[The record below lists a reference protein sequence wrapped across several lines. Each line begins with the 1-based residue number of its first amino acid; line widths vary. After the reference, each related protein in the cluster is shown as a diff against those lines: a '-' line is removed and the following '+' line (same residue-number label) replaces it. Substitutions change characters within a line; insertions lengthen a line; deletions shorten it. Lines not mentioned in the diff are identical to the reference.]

1 MLDFK
6 RLTVLGAA
14 LVASSLVAQES
25 VGTIVGSVKD
35 VNGSAVAGATLTI
48 AGAKILGQRVITS
61 NDRGEFRIPLLPPG
75 DYTLSVRKEGLVG
88 SKAEIRLGAGSTLRQ
103 DFTMRVVQTAQ
114 AEVEVVA
121 TAATVDKTE
130 TKTSTNLTLDTLQN
144 LPLGLNSYA
153 ALAMSPGVVAPAGS
167 GYPVIRGGLTGQS
180 QFTVNGISVRD
191 NVVRQGRQF
200 EVVMDD
206 MTEDVSVI
214 QSPLN
219 AKYGFAS
226 GGIVNLV
233 TKSGTNEFQG
243 TFRAKL
249 DRSSWGAVRR
259 PIPNRYNQG
268 NSLAP
273 SALQSDDLSR
283 TYEVSILGPI
293 IKDHLTFAYAARL
306 SPTVFANTQL
316 LNLYEYDLTGLPG
329 GVLGHT
335 YGATPDQAVQVGGKQ
350 KTMTQQ
356 YKLFWLVNQ
365 NHQVEV
371 FFTDD
376 ELGPF
381 FDTQSG
387 NVDAF
392 ANFNQ
397 TSKRTFAGVNY
408 RGVIGA
414 NGVLDVK
421 AGRRKSEVNFSSGP
435 YDPITVRV
443 WYPGTPSLIDT
454 SGWSGG
460 TVLTNGDT
468 ARPVAELRQVE
479 TASANFN
486 WFNGS
491 HNADFG
497 VEILKETAFL
507 PDQSG
512 PNRRRFFIPGRR
524 QTIPGDPLSGYYAV
538 WNFATAPTPSA
549 TVLNSNAF
557 IPEVQIY
564 ADSVASSDQKNYDTT
579 MAAYAN
585 DLWTLNSNWSVMAG
599 IRFEKYKVEDLSG
612 SRLSTNSLSPR
623 VEVKYDLMGNNMHLF
638 SASYAQFR
646 GTIGQGNL
654 GGFFSRRP
662 GQRISRYFWNQG
674 TGTPTAPQYVPQS
687 SILNTANYGALYA
700 VDDSY
705 YLFDIDENL
714 KPDVTHELTASYRRS
729 FSNGGFF
736 RSTLVYRNFKDL
748 WYRKGTNTPIDV
760 PGSPSTRPEGY
771 LSILTFDPH
780 AKREYKGVEFE
791 WSYPLYR
798 AANQRLDFQG
808 NWTINRTYATNTWRE
823 GNVASSA
830 AEFYDLKDALGI
842 PRDLYN
848 PYGELNTSVHN
859 VLKGWLSWSVG
870 APNGL
875 RQVVSLLGRYS
886 SGAPYSLTGA
896 RQWDIAS
903 STFQNYFDWDPATP
917 GAQYAITTPSAH
929 TTYYNGRGRFTN
941 FDSFTFD
948 LQWNVF
954 IPIKGRVQFFS
965 YLSINNVFNTPLPTG
980 FGTTYGGGTLSA
992 TNPNY
997 NYIGGQFQNFGVVS
1011 GMGNFRG
1018 VNIDMGI
1025 KF

>member
-35 VNGSAVAGATLTI
+35 ANGAPVAGATLTI

-75 DYTLSVRKEGLVG
+75 EYSLSVRKDGMVG

-243 TFRAKL
+243 TLRAKL
-249 DRSSWGAVRR
+249 YRADWGAVRR
-259 PIPNRYNQG
+259 PILNRYKQG
-268 NSLAP
+268 Y
-273 SALQSDDLSR
+273 ALNPGSVQSDDLDR
-283 TYEVSILGPI
+283 TYEVSILGPL

-306 SPTVFANTQL
+306 SPTVFSNTQL
-316 LNLYEYDLTGLPG
+316 TNLHDFGLTGLPG
-329 GVLGHT
+329 GATAWT
-335 YGATPDQAVQVGGKQ
+335 YGATPDQAVQVGGPQ

-356 YKLFWLVNQ
+356 YKLYWLVNQ

-376 ELGPF
+376 ELGPY

-387 NVDAF
+387 NVDGF
-392 ANFNQ
+392 AAFNQ

-414 NGVLDVK
+414 NGVLDVR

-435 YDPITVRV
+435 FDPITVRA

-454 SGWSGG
+454 TGWSGG

-479 TASANFN
+479 TASINYN
-486 WFNGS
+486 WFNGT

-497 VEILKETAFL
+497 MEMLKETAFL

-512 PNRRRFFIPGRR
+512 PNRQRFFSPGRR
-524 QTIPGDPLSGYYAV
+524 DDGLYAV
-538 WNFATAPTPSA
+538 WNYTLIPTPSA
-549 TVLNSNAF
+549 TVRNSTAY
-557 IPEVQIY
+557 IPEVQTY
-564 ADSVASSDQKNYDTT
+564 ADSVVSDDQKNYDTT
-579 MAAYAN
+579 FAVYAN
-585 DLWTLNSNWSVMAG
+585 DLWTINSNWSVMAG
-599 IRFEKYKVEDLSG
+599 VRFEKYKVEDLSG
-612 SRLSTNSLSPR
+612 TRLTTNSLSPR
-623 VEVKYDLMGNNMHLF
+623 VEVKYDLMGNNMHLL

-662 GQRISRYFWNQG
+662 GQRISRYWWNQG

-687 SILNTANYGALYA
+687 DVLNTANYGYLYA

-705 YLFDIDENL
+705 YLYDIDKNL
-714 KPDVTHELTASYRRS
+714 KPDVTHEMTMSYRRS
-729 FSNGGFF
+729 FANGGFF
-736 RSTLVYRNFKDL
+736 RGTLVYRNFKDL
-748 WYRKGTNTPIDV
+748 WYREGLNTAVDV
-760 PGSPSTRPEGY
+760 PGSPTVTPEGY

-780 AKREYKGVEFE
+780 GKREYKGVEFE

-842 PRDLYN
+842 SRDLYN

-859 VLKGWLSWSVG
+859 VVKGWLSWSVG

-886 SGAPYSLTGA
+886 SGAPYSLTGTRA
-896 RQWDIAS
+896 FDTAS
-903 STFQNYFDWDPATP
+903 ATFQNYFDWDAGTA
-917 GAQYAITTPSAH
+917 GAQYALTTPSTY
-929 TTYYNGRGRFTN
+929 TTYYNGRGKFTN

-965 YLSINNVFNTPLPTG
+965 YLSINNVFNSPQPTG
-980 FGTTYGGGTLSA
+980 FGSAYGGGALTA
-992 TNPNY
+992 ANPNY
-997 NYIGGQFQNFGVVS
+997 TYIGTQFQNFGVVS
-1011 GMGNFRG
+1011 GMGNYRG
-1018 VNIDMGI
+1018 VNIDLGI

>member
-14 LVASSLVAQES
+14 LVASSLMAQES
-25 VGTIVGSVKD
+25 VGTIVGTVKD
-35 VNGSAVAGATLTI
+35 ANGNPVAGATLTI
-48 AGAKILGQRVITS
+48 AGAKILGQRVLTS
-61 NDRGEFRIPLLPPG
+61 NDQGEFRIPLLPPG
-75 DYTLSVRKEGLVG
+75 DYTLSVRKEGMIG
-88 SKAEIRLGAGSTLRQ
+88 SKAEIRLGAGATLRQ
-103 DFTMRVVQTAQ
+103 AFTMRVVQTAQ

-200 EVVMDD
+200 EVVLDD

-243 TFRAKL
+243 SVRVKL
-249 DRSSWGAVRR
+249 DRSSWTALRK
-259 PIPNRYNQG
+259 PITNRYEQG
-268 NSLAP
+268 RTLTPLSI
-273 SALQSDDLSR
+273 QSDDLSR
-283 TYEVSILGPI
+283 TYEISILGPI
-293 IKDHLTFAYAARL
+293 IKDHLTFAYGARL
-306 SPTVFANTQL
+306 SPTVVANTQL
-316 LNLYEYDLTGLPG
+316 TNLHDYGLTGLPG
-329 GVLGHT
+329 GATAWT
-335 YGATPDQAVQVGGKQ
+335 YGATPSQSVQVSGPQ

-356 YKLFWLVNQ
+356 YKLFWLINQ
-365 NHQVEV
+365 NQQVE
-371 FFTDD
+371 FFYTDD
-376 ELGPF
+376 ELGPY

-392 ANFNQ
+392 ATFNQ
-397 TSKRTFAGVNY
+397 SSKRTFAGVNY

-414 NGVLDVK
+414 NGVLDVR

-443 WYPGTPSLIDT
+443 WYPGTPSLINT
-454 SGWSGG
+454 AGWSGG

-479 TASANFN
+479 TASINYN
-486 WFNGS
+486 WYNGT

-497 VEILKETAFL
+497 MEMLKETAFL

-512 PNRRRFFIPGRR
+512 PNRQRFFIPGRR
-524 QTIPGDPLSGYYAV
+524 NDGLYAV
-538 WNFATAPTPSA
+538 FNYTAIPTPSA
-549 TVLNSNAF
+549 TVRNGSAY
-557 IPEVQIY
+557 IPEWQKY
-564 ADSVASSDQKNYDTT
+564 EDSVVGTDQKNYDTT

-585 DLWTLNSNWSVMAG
+585 DLWTINAHWSVMAG
-599 IRFEKYKVEDLSG
+599 LRFERYKVEDLSG
-612 SRLSTNSLSPR
+612 TRLTTNSLSPR
-623 VEVKYDLMGNNMHLF
+623 LEVKYDLQGNNQHLF

-654 GGFFSRRP
+654 GGYFSRRP

-674 TGTPTAPQYVPQS
+674 TGTPTAPQYVPQTD
-687 SILNTANYGALYA
+687 ILNTANYGYLYA

-705 YLFDIDENL
+705 YLFDIDKNL
-714 KPDVTHELTASYRRS
+714 KPDVTHELTTSYRRA
-729 FSNGGFF
+729 FANGGFF
-736 RSTLVYRNFKDL
+736 RATLIYRTFKDL
-748 WYRKGTNTPIDV
+748 WYRKGTNTPVDI
-760 PGSPSTRPEGY
+760 PGSPTAQPEGY
-771 LSILTFDPH
+771 FNILTFDPH
-780 AKREYKGVEFE
+780 GKREYKGVEFE

-808 NWTINRTYATNTWRE
+808 NWTINRTYSTNTWRE
-823 GNVASSA
+823 GNVASSP
-830 AEFYDLKDALGI
+830 AEYYDLKEAFGI

-848 PYGELNTSVHN
+848 PYGELNTSIHN
-859 VLKGWLSWSVG
+859 VVKGWLSWSVG

-886 SGAPYSLTGA
+886 SGAPYSRTGA
-896 RQWDIAS
+896 RAYDIMS
-903 STFQNYFDWDPATP
+903 PIFQNYFDYDPATV
-917 GAQYAITTPSAH
+917 GAQYAISTPTAY
-929 TTYYNGRGRFTN
+929 TTYYNGRGKFTN
-941 FDSFTFD
+941 FDAFTFD

-965 YLSINNVFNTPLPTG
+965 YLTINNVFNTPQPTG
-980 FGTTYGGGTLSA
+980 FGATYGGGTLAA

-997 NYIGGQFQNFGVVS
+997 TFIGGQFQNFGVVN
-1011 GMGNFRG
+1011 GLGNFRG
-1018 VNIDMGI
+1018 VNIDLGI